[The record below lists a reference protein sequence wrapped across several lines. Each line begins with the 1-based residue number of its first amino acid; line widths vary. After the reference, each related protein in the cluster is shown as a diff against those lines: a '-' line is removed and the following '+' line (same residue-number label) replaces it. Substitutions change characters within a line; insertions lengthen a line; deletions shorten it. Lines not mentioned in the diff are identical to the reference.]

1 MKKITLLVLACTLCA
16 SVGFAQNKKALRA
29 KTMKVENTEAVS
41 SRLFTPVYKF
51 TKAQVTSTPRMLAND
66 ASAVIV
72 EEDFSKFT
80 AGSETAPDATDLA
93 NAQTGDISADYTQV
107 PGWSGAAVF
116 QAGGSAYIG
125 FYEGDT
131 GWLNTPILDFSANNG
146 TFTMTFRAKSA
157 LSSGDE
163 LNMLLLYPGEQYAAS
178 SQSVI
183 LTNEWKEYSFSLSKG
198 TAESFIQMWT
208 YEGEYFIDDIKISAE
223 GLSAPQNPTVSKY
236 MGTSAELSW
245 DAVAGADSY
254 LLNVYYFS
262 MDTWAYVYLLQ
273 NEPVTGTTYT
283 IDGLNPSESYF
294 FDVAAVQGDKVS
306 PLSESV
312 SIVSPI
318 EAPTALPATNYSA
331 TSFTANWEAVEGAAS
346 YLLSVMSMTEEGDTQ
361 YVLENKEVQGTSYDV
376 NDLTAGTVY
385 YYQVTAKMSDGSVS
399 QPSEMIAA
407 LPTLSKPVV
416 KEATDI
422 TATGFTAN
430 WESVEFANVYLATLY
445 KEHTAKTD
453 ETYTIANASFE
464 GLESTG
470 TLESPE
476 TFFDAYQLTRED
488 GAYGWYISMAAT
500 IPGAMGLD
508 NSFAMFFGPSFM
520 YSPQGNFGQAGG
532 KVALTLDVVAPA
544 DDNLLVM
551 FAEIVDNM
559 LTPIESSVKSIP
571 VTPTMTEQ
579 KVTLE
584 GGSDGD
590 VILMYSE
597 NNQNVFFGSLKADID
612 LKAGAK
618 FSTTEDAVVAE
629 TNSCSFKDLTVVDGD
644 VFAYD
649 VMAAYVA
656 DSNNIVYSEISDKM
670 EVQLSSS
677 VASVA
682 PAMAAVN
689 VINGIANISN
699 PAMKDVAVFGI
710 DGKCIFTDNNGSES
724 LSVELPAVGIY
735 LVKVGTEIFKV
746 IK

>member
-107 PGWSGAAVF
+107 PGWSGGAVF

-125 FYEGDT
+125 FYQDET
-131 GWLNTPILDFSANNG
+131 GWINTPLLDFSANNG
-146 TFTMTFRAKSA
+146 TFTVTFRAKSA
-157 LSSGDE
+157 LSGGDE
-163 LNMLLLYPGEQYAAS
+163 LNVLLLYPGEQYATS
-178 SQSVI
+178 SQSVV
-183 LTNEWKEYSFSLSKG
+183 LTNEWQEYNFSLSKG
-198 TAESFIQMWT
+198 IAESFIQMWT

-262 MDTWAYVYLLQ
+262 MDTWDYVYLLQ
-273 NEPVTGTTYT
+273 NEPVTGTSYT
-283 IDGLNPSESYF
+283 VEGLDPNEGYY
-294 FDVAAVQGDKVS
+294 FDVAAVQGDKTS

-312 SIVSPI
+312 TIESPI

-331 TSFTANWEAVEGAAS
+331 TSFTANWEAVEGASS
-346 YLLSVMSMTEEGDTQ
+346 YLLSVLYEGESDIE
-361 YVLENKEVQGTSYDV
+361 YVFENKEVQGTSYDV
-376 NDLTAGTVY
+376 EDLTAGIVY
-385 YYQVTAKMSDGSVS
+385 YYQITAKMSDGSVS
-399 QPSEMIAA
+399 QPSEMVAA

-430 WESVEFANVYLATLY
+430 WEPVEFANVYLATLY
-445 KEHTAKTD
+445 KEHTAKAD

-500 IPGAMGLD
+500 IPEAMGLD

-590 VILMYSE
+590 VILIFSE
-597 NNQNVFFGSLKADID
+597 NDGNVFFGSLKVDVD

-699 PAMKDVAVFGI
+699 PAMEDVAVFGI

>member
-163 LNMLLLYPGEQYAAS
+163 LNMLLLYPGEQYAVS

-183 LTNEWKEYSFSLSKG
+183 LTNEWKEYSISLSKG

-262 MDTWAYVYLLQ
+262 MDTFDYVYLLQ
-273 NEPVTGTTYT
+273 EEPVSGTTYT
-283 IDGLNPSESYF
+283 VNGLDPNESYY
-294 FDVAAVQGDKVS
+294 FDVAAVVGEEIS

-312 SIVSPI
+312 TIESPI

-331 TSFTANWEAVEGAAS
+331 TSFTANWEAVEGASS
-346 YLLSVMSMTEEGDTQ
+346 YLLSVLYEGESDIE
-361 YVLENKEVQGTSYDV
+361 YVFENKEVQGTSYDV
-376 NDLTAGTVY
+376 EDLTAGIVY
-385 YYQVTAKMSDGSVS
+385 YYQITAKMSDGSVS
-399 QPSEMIAA
+399 QPSEMVAA

-430 WESVEFANVYLATLY
+430 WEPVEFANVYLTTLY
-445 KEHTAKTD
+445 KEHTAKAD

-476 TFFDAYQLTRED
+476 TFFDAYQLTRQD

-532 KVALTLDVVAPA
+532 KATLTLDVVAPA

-590 VILMYSE
+590 VILIFSE
-597 NNQNVFFGSLKADID
+597 NDGNVFFGSLKVDVD

-699 PAMKDVAVFGI
+699 PAMEDVAVFGI

>member
-29 KTMKVENTEAVS
+29 KTMKTENTEAVS
-41 SRLFTPVYKF
+41 SHLFTPVYKF
-51 TKAQVTSTPRMLAND
+51 TKVQTNATPRMLAND

-93 NAQTGDISADYTQV
+93 DVETGDISADYTQV
-107 PGWSGAAVF
+107 PGWSGGAVF

-125 FYEGDT
+125 FYGGDT

-146 TFTMTFRAKSA
+146 TFTITFRAKSA
-157 LSSGDE
+157 LTSGDE
-163 LNMLLLYPGEQYAAS
+163 LNMLLLYPGEQYATS

-183 LTNEWKEYSFSLSKG
+183 LTNEWQEYSISLSQG
-198 TAESFIQMWT
+198 TAESYIQMWT
-208 YEGEYFIDDIKISAE
+208 YDGEYFIDDIKISAE
-223 GLSAPQNPTVSKY
+223 GISAPQNLTVSKY

-245 DAVAGADSY
+245 DAVEGADSY

-262 MDTWAYVYLLQ
+262 METWDYAYLLKE
-273 NEPVTGTTYT
+273 EPVTGTSYT
-283 IDGLNPSESYF
+283 IEGLDPNEGYY
-294 FDVAAVQGDKVS
+294 FDVAAVQGDKIS

-318 EAPTALPATNYSA
+318 DPPTPLPATNYSA
-331 TSFTANWEAVEGAAS
+331 TSFTANWEAVEGASS
-346 YLLSVMSMTEEGDTQ
+346 YLLSVLYEGESDIE
-361 YVLENKEVQGTSYDV
+361 YVFENKEVQGTSYDV
-376 NDLTAGTVY
+376 EDLTAGIVY
-385 YYQVTAKMSDGSVS
+385 YYQITAKMSDGSVS
-399 QPSEMIAA
+399 QPSEMVAA

-430 WESVEFANVYLATLY
+430 WEPVEFANVYLTTLY
-445 KEHTAKTD
+445 KEHTAKAD

-476 TFFDAYQLTRED
+476 TFFDAYQLTRQD

-532 KVALTLDVVAPA
+532 KATLTLDVVAPA

-590 VILMYSE
+590 VILIFSE
-597 NNQNVFFGSLKADID
+597 NDGNVFFGSLKVDVD

-699 PAMKDVAVFGI
+699 PAMEDVAVFGI

>member
-107 PGWSGAAVF
+107 PGWSGGAVF

-125 FYEGDT
+125 FYQDET
-131 GWLNTPILDFSANNG
+131 GWINTPLLDFSANNG
-146 TFTMTFRAKSA
+146 TFTVTFRAKSA
-157 LSSGDE
+157 LSGGDE
-163 LNMLLLYPGEQYAAS
+163 LNVLLLYPGEQYATS
-178 SQSVI
+178 SQSVV
-183 LTNEWKEYSFSLSKG
+183 LTNEWQEYNFSLSKG
-198 TAESFIQMWT
+198 IAESFIQMWT

-262 MDTWAYVYLLQ
+262 MDTWDYVYLLQ
-273 NEPVTGTTYT
+273 NEPVTGTSYT
-283 IDGLNPSESYF
+283 VEGLDPNEGYY
-294 FDVAAVQGDKVS
+294 FDVAAVQGDKTS

-312 SIVSPI
+312 TIESPI

-331 TSFTANWEAVEGAAS
+331 TSFTANWEAVEGASS
-346 YLLSVMSMTEEGDTQ
+346 YLLSVLYEGESDIE
-361 YVLENKEVQGTSYDV
+361 YVFENKEVQGTSYDV
-376 NDLTAGTVY
+376 EDLTAGIVY
-385 YYQVTAKMSDGSVS
+385 YYQITAKMSDGSVS
-399 QPSEMIAA
+399 QPSEMVAA

-430 WESVEFANVYLATLY
+430 WEPVEFANVYLTTLY
-445 KEHTAKTD
+445 KEHTAKAD

-476 TFFDAYQLTRED
+476 TFFDAYQLTRQD

-532 KVALTLDVVAPA
+532 KATLTLDVVAPA

-590 VILMYSE
+590 VILIFSE
-597 NNQNVFFGSLKADID
+597 NDGNVFFGSLKVDVD

-699 PAMKDVAVFGI
+699 PAMEDVAVFGI

>member
-16 SVGFAQNKKALRA
+16 SVGFAQNRKALRA
-29 KTMKVENTEAVS
+29 KTMKTENTEAVS
-41 SRLFTPVYKF
+41 SHLFTPVYKF
-51 TKAQVTSTPRMLAND
+51 TKVQTNATPRMLAND

-93 NAQTGDISADYTQV
+93 DVETGDISADYTQV
-107 PGWSGAAVF
+107 PGWSGGAVF

-125 FYEGDT
+125 FYGGDT

-146 TFTMTFRAKSA
+146 TFTITFRAKSA
-157 LSSGDE
+157 LTSGDE
-163 LNMLLLYPGEQYAAS
+163 LNMLLLYPGEQYATS

-183 LTNEWKEYSFSLSKG
+183 LTNEWQEYSISLSQG
-198 TAESFIQMWT
+198 TAESYIQMWT
-208 YEGEYFIDDIKISAE
+208 YDGESFIDDIKISAE
-223 GLSAPQNPTVSKY
+223 GISAPQNLTVSKY

-245 DAVAGADSY
+245 DAVEGADSY

-262 MDTWAYVYLLQ
+262 METWDYAYLLKE
-273 NEPVTGTTYT
+273 EPVTGTSYT
-283 IDGLNPSESYF
+283 IEGLDPNEGYY
-294 FDVAAVQGDKVS
+294 FDVAAVQGDKIS

-318 EAPTALPATNYSA
+318 DPPTPLPATNYSA
-331 TSFTANWEAVEGAAS
+331 TSFTANWEAVEGASS
-346 YLLSVMSMTEEGDTQ
+346 YLLSVLYEGESDIE
-361 YVLENKEVQGTSYDV
+361 YVFENKEVQGTSYDV
-376 NDLTAGTVY
+376 EDLTAGIVY
-385 YYQVTAKMSDGSVS
+385 YYQITAKMSDGSVS
-399 QPSEMIAA
+399 QPSEMVAA

-430 WESVEFANVYLATLY
+430 WEPVEFANVYLTTLY
-445 KEHTAKTD
+445 KEHTAKAD

-476 TFFDAYQLTRED
+476 TFFDAYQLTRQD

-520 YSPQGNFGQAGG
+520 YSPQGNFRQAGG
-532 KVALTLDVVAPA
+532 KATLTLDVVAPA

-551 FAEIVDNM
+551 FAEIIDNM
-559 LTPIESSVKSIP
+559 ITPIESSVKSIP

-597 NNQNVFFGSLKADID
+597 NDQSVFFGSLKVDVD

-699 PAMKDVAVFGI
+699 PAMEDVAVFGI

>member
-16 SVGFAQNKKALRA
+16 SVGFAQNRKALRA
-29 KTMKVENTEAVS
+29 KTMKTENTEAVS
-41 SRLFTPVYKF
+41 SHLFTPVYKF
-51 TKAQVTSTPRMLAND
+51 TKVQTNATPRMLAND

-93 NAQTGDISADYTQV
+93 DVETGDISADYTQV
-107 PGWSGAAVF
+107 PGWSGGAVF

-125 FYEGDT
+125 FYGGDT

-146 TFTMTFRAKSA
+146 TFTITFRAKSA
-157 LSSGDE
+157 LTSGDE
-163 LNMLLLYPGEQYAAS
+163 LNMLLLYPGEQYATS

-183 LTNEWKEYSFSLSKG
+183 LTNEWQEYSISLSQG
-198 TAESFIQMWT
+198 TAESYIQMWT
-208 YEGEYFIDDIKISAE
+208 YDGESFIDDIKISAE
-223 GLSAPQNPTVSKY
+223 GISAPQNLTVSKY

-245 DAVAGADSY
+245 DAVEGADSY

-262 MDTWAYVYLLQ
+262 METWDYAYLLKE
-273 NEPVTGTTYT
+273 EPVTGTSYT
-283 IDGLNPSESYF
+283 IEGLDPNEGYY
-294 FDVAAVQGDKVS
+294 FDVAAVQGDKIS

-318 EAPTALPATNYSA
+318 DPPTPLPATNYSA
-331 TSFTANWEAVEGAAS
+331 TSFTANWEAVEGASS
-346 YLLSVMSMTEEGDTQ
+346 YLLSVLYEGESDIE
-361 YVLENKEVQGTSYDV
+361 YVFENKEVQGTSYDV
-376 NDLTAGTVY
+376 EDLTAGIVY
-385 YYQVTAKMSDGSVS
+385 YYQITAKMSDGSVS
-399 QPSEMIAA
+399 QPSEMVAA

-430 WESVEFANVYLATLY
+430 WEPVEFANVYLTTLY
-445 KEHTAKTD
+445 KEHTAKAD

-476 TFFDAYQLTRED
+476 TFFDAYQLTRQD

-532 KVALTLDVVAPA
+532 KATLTLDVVAPA

>member
-16 SVGFAQNKKALRA
+16 SVGFAQNRKALRA
-29 KTMKVENTEAVS
+29 KTMKTENTEAVS
-41 SRLFTPVYKF
+41 SHLFTPVYKF
-51 TKAQVTSTPRMLAND
+51 TKVQTNATPRMLAND

-93 NAQTGDISADYTQV
+93 DVETGDISADYTQV
-107 PGWSGAAVF
+107 PGWSGGAVF

-125 FYEGDT
+125 FYGGDT

-146 TFTMTFRAKSA
+146 TFTITFRAKSA
-157 LSSGDE
+157 LTSGDE
-163 LNMLLLYPGEQYAAS
+163 LNMLLLYPGEQYATS

-183 LTNEWKEYSFSLSKG
+183 LTNEWQEYSISLSQG
-198 TAESFIQMWT
+198 TAESYIQMWT
-208 YEGEYFIDDIKISAE
+208 YDGESFIDDIKISAE
-223 GLSAPQNPTVSKY
+223 GLSAPQNLTVSKY

-245 DAVAGADSY
+245 DAVEGADSY

-262 MDTWAYVYLLQ
+262 METWDYAYLLKE
-273 NEPVTGTTYT
+273 EPVTGTSYT
-283 IDGLNPSESYF
+283 IEGLDPNEGYY
-294 FDVAAVQGDKVS
+294 FDVAAVQGDKIS

-318 EAPTALPATNYSA
+318 DPPTPLPATNYSA
-331 TSFTANWEAVEGAAS
+331 TSFTANWEAVEGASS
-346 YLLSVMSMTEEGDTQ
+346 YLLSVLYEGESDIE
-361 YVLENKEVQGTSYDV
+361 YVFENKEVQGTSYDV
-376 NDLTAGTVY
+376 EDLTAGIVY
-385 YYQVTAKMSDGSVS
+385 YYQITAKMSDGSVS
-399 QPSEMIAA
+399 QPSEMVAA

-430 WESVEFANVYLATLY
+430 WEPVEFANVYLTTLY
-445 KEHTAKTD
+445 KEHTAKAD

-476 TFFDAYQLTRED
+476 TFFDAYQLTRQD
-488 GAYGWYISMAAT
+488 GAYGWDISMAAT

-532 KVALTLDVVAPA
+532 KATLTLDVVAPA

-590 VILMYSE
+590 VILIFSE
-597 NNQNVFFGSLKADID
+597 NDGNVFFGSLKVDVD

-699 PAMKDVAVFGI
+699 PAMEDVAVFGI

>member
-157 LSSGDE
+157 LTSGDE
-163 LNMLLLYPGEQYAAS
+163 LNMLLLYPGEQYAVS

-183 LTNEWKEYSFSLSKG
+183 LTNEWKEYSISLSKG

-262 MDTWAYVYLLQ
+262 MDTWDYVYLLQ
-273 NEPVTGTTYT
+273 NEPVTGTSYT
-283 IDGLNPSESYF
+283 VEGLNPNEGYY
-294 FDVAAVQGDKVS
+294 FDVAAVQGDKTS

-318 EAPTALPATNYSA
+318 EAPIALPATNYSA
-331 TSFTANWEAVEGAAS
+331 TSFTANWE
-346 YLLSVMSMTEEGDTQ
+346 
-361 YVLENKEVQGTSYDV
+361 
-376 NDLTAGTVY
+376 
-385 YYQVTAKMSDGSVS
+385 
-399 QPSEMIAA
+399 P
-407 LPTLSKPVV
+407 
-416 KEATDI
+416 
-422 TATGFTAN
+422 
-430 WESVEFANVYLATLY
+430 VEFANVYLATLY
-445 KEHTAKTD
+445 KEHTAKAD

-476 TFFDAYQLTRED
+476 TFFDAYQLTRQD

-544 DDNLLVM
+544 NDNLWIM
-551 FAEIVDNM
+551 FAEIVNNEIV
-559 LTPIESSVKSIP
+559 PIESSVKSIP

-597 NNQNVFFGSLKADID
+597 NNQNVFFSSLKADID

-629 TNSCSFKDLTVVDGD
+629 TNNCSFKDLTVMDGD
-644 VFAYD
+644 AFAYD
-649 VMAAYVA
+649 VMAAYIA
-656 DSNNIVYSEISDKM
+656 DSNNIVYSETSDKM

-677 VASVA
+677 VASIA
-682 PAMAAVN
+682 PAMAKVN
-689 VINGIANISN
+689 VTNGIVNISN

-710 DGKCIFTDNNGSES
+710 DGKCVFTDNNGSET

>member
-163 LNMLLLYPGEQYAAS
+163 LNMLLLYPGEQYAVS

-183 LTNEWKEYSFSLSKG
+183 LTNEWKEYSISLSKG

-262 MDTWAYVYLLQ
+262 MDTFDYVYLLQ
-273 NEPVTGTTYT
+273 EEPVSGTTYT
-283 IDGLNPSESYF
+283 VNGLDPNESYY
-294 FDVAAVQGDKVS
+294 FDVAAVVGEEIS

-312 SIVSPI
+312 TIESPI

-331 TSFTANWEAVEGAAS
+331 TSFTANWEAVEGASS
-346 YLLSVMSMTEEGDTQ
+346 YLLSVLYEGESDIE
-361 YVLENKEVQGTSYDV
+361 YVFENKEVQGTSYDV
-376 NDLTAGTVY
+376 EDLTAGIVY
-385 YYQVTAKMSDGSVS
+385 YYQITAKMSD
-399 QPSEMIAA
+399 
-407 LPTLSKPVV
+407 
-416 KEATDI
+416 
-422 TATGFTAN
+422 
-430 WESVEFANVYLATLY
+430 
-445 KEHTAKTD
+445 
-453 ETYTIANASFE
+453 
-464 GLESTG
+464 
-470 TLESPE
+470 
-476 TFFDAYQLTRED
+476 
-488 GAYGWYISMAAT
+488 
-500 IPGAMGLD
+500 
-508 NSFAMFFGPSFM
+508 
-520 YSPQGNFGQAGG
+520 
-532 KVALTLDVVAPA
+532 
-544 DDNLLVM
+544 
-551 FAEIVDNM
+551 
-559 LTPIESSVKSIP
+559 
-571 VTPTMTEQ
+571 
-579 KVTLE
+579 
-584 GGSDGD
+584 
-590 VILMYSE
+590 
-597 NNQNVFFGSLKADID
+597 
-612 LKAGAK
+612 
-618 FSTTEDAVVAE
+618 
-629 TNSCSFKDLTVVDGD
+629 
-644 VFAYD
+644 
-649 VMAAYVA
+649 
-656 DSNNIVYSEISDKM
+656 
-670 EVQLSSS
+670 
-677 VASVA
+677 
-682 PAMAAVN
+682 
-689 VINGIANISN
+689 
-699 PAMKDVAVFGI
+699 
-710 DGKCIFTDNNGSES
+710 
-724 LSVELPAVGIY
+724 
-735 LVKVGTEIFKV
+735 
-746 IK
+746 

>member
-1 MKKITLLVLACTLCA
+1 MKKITLLVLACTLCTGI
-16 SVGFAQNKKALRA
+16 GFAQGRKALRA
-29 KTMKVENTEAVS
+29 KTKKVESTEAVS
-41 SRLFTPVYKF
+41 SRLFTPVYKMK
-51 TKAQVTSTPRMLAND
+51 KAAMNATPRMLAND
-66 ASAVIV
+66 ASATIV

-80 AGSETAPDATDLA
+80 AGSEAAPDDVDLT
-93 NAQTGDISADYTQV
+93 AQTGEISAEYTQI
-107 PGWSGAAVF
+107 PGWWGAAVY

-131 GWLNTPILDFSANNG
+131 GWLNTPALDCSANNG
-146 TFTMTFRAKSA
+146 TFTITFRAKSA
-157 LSSGDE
+157 LASGDE
-163 LNMLLLYPGEQYAAS
+163 LAILLLYPDEMYATESAY
-178 SQSVI
+178 VM
-183 LTNEWKEYSFSLSKG
+183 LTNEWQEYSISMSKG
-198 TAESFIQMWT
+198 NAETFIQMWT
-208 YEGEYFIDDIKISAE
+208 YDGEYYIDDIKMVAE
-223 GLSAPQNPTVSKY
+223 GLSAPQNLTVSKY

-245 DAVAGADSY
+245 DPVDGADSY

-262 MDTWAYVYLLQ
+262 MDTFDYVYLLQ
-273 NEPVTGTTYT
+273 EEPVSGTTYT
-283 IDGLNPSESYF
+283 VNGLDPNESYY
-294 FDVAAVQGDKVS
+294 FDVAAVVGEEIS

-312 SIVSPI
+312 TIESPI

-331 TSFTANWEAVEGAAS
+331 TSFTANWEPVEGASS
-346 YLLSVMSMTEEGDTQ
+346 YLLSVLYEGESDIE
-361 YVLENKEVQGTSYDV
+361 YVFENKEVQGTSYDV
-376 NDLTAGTVY
+376 EDLTAGIVY
-385 YYQVTAKMSDGSVS
+385 YYQITAKMSDGSVS
-399 QPSEMIAA
+399 QPSEMVAA

-430 WESVEFANVYLATLY
+430 WEPVEFANVYLTTLY
-445 KEHTAKTD
+445 KEHTAKAD

-476 TFFDAYQLTRED
+476 TFFDAYQLTRQD

-532 KVALTLDVVAPA
+532 KATLTLDVVAPA

-590 VILMYSE
+590 VILIFSE
-597 NNQNVFFGSLKADID
+597 NDGNVFFGSLKVDVD

-699 PAMKDVAVFGI
+699 PAMEDVAVFGI

>member
-16 SVGFAQNKKALRA
+16 SVGFAQNRKALRA
-29 KTMKVENTEAVS
+29 KTMKTENTEAVS
-41 SRLFTPVYKF
+41 SHLFTPVYKF
-51 TKAQVTSTPRMLAND
+51 TKVQTNATPRKLAND

-93 NAQTGDISADYTQV
+93 DVETGDISADYTQV
-107 PGWSGAAVF
+107 PGWSGGAVF

-125 FYEGDT
+125 FYGGDT

-146 TFTMTFRAKSA
+146 TFTITFRAKSA
-157 LSSGDE
+157 LTSGDE
-163 LNMLLLYPGEQYAAS
+163 LNMLLLYPGEQYATS

-183 LTNEWKEYSFSLSKG
+183 LTNEWQEYSISLSQG
-198 TAESFIQMWT
+198 TAESYIQMWT
-208 YEGEYFIDDIKISAE
+208 YDGESFIDDIKISAE
-223 GLSAPQNPTVSKY
+223 GISAPQNLTVSKY

-245 DAVAGADSY
+245 DAVEGADSY

-262 MDTWAYVYLLQ
+262 METWDYAYLLKE
-273 NEPVTGTTYT
+273 EPVTGTSYT
-283 IDGLNPSESYF
+283 IEGLDPNEGYY
-294 FDVAAVQGDKVS
+294 FDVAAVQGDKIS

-318 EAPTALPATNYSA
+318 DPPTPLPATNYSA
-331 TSFTANWEAVEGAAS
+331 TSFTANWEAVEGASS
-346 YLLSVMSMTEEGDTQ
+346 YLLSVLYEGESDIE
-361 YVLENKEVQGTSYDV
+361 YVFENKEVQGTSYDV
-376 NDLTAGTVY
+376 EDLTAGIVY
-385 YYQVTAKMSDGSVS
+385 YYQITAKMSDGSVS
-399 QPSEMIAA
+399 QPSEMVAA

-430 WESVEFANVYLATLY
+430 WEPVEFANVYLTTLY
-445 KEHTAKTD
+445 KEHTAKAD

-476 TFFDAYQLTRED
+476 TFFDAYQLTRQD

-532 KVALTLDVVAPA
+532 KATLTLDVVAPA

-551 FAEIVDNM
+551 FAEIIDNM
-559 LTPIESSVKSIP
+559 ITPIESSVKSIP

-597 NNQNVFFGSLKADID
+597 NDQSVFFGSLKVDVD

-699 PAMKDVAVFGI
+699 PAMEDVAVFGI

>member
-16 SVGFAQNKKALRA
+16 SVGFAQNRKALRA
-29 KTMKVENTEAVS
+29 KTMKTENTEAVS
-41 SRLFTPVYKF
+41 SHLFTPVYKF
-51 TKAQVTSTPRMLAND
+51 TKVQTNATPRMLAND

-157 LSSGDE
+157 LTSGDE
-163 LNMLLLYPGEQYAAS
+163 LNMLLLYPGEQYAVS

-245 DAVAGADSY
+245 DPVDGADSY

-262 MDTWAYVYLLQ
+262 MDTFDYVYLLQ
-273 NEPVTGTTYT
+273 EEPVSGTTYT
-283 IDGLNPSESYF
+283 VNGLDPNESYY
-294 FDVAAVQGDKVS
+294 FDVAAVVGEEIS

-312 SIVSPI
+312 TIESPI

-331 TSFTANWEAVEGAAS
+331 TSFTANWEAVEGASS
-346 YLLSVMSMTEEGDTQ
+346 YLLSVLYEGESDIE
-361 YVLENKEVQGTSYDV
+361 YVFENKEVQGTSYDV
-376 NDLTAGTVY
+376 EDLTAGIVY
-385 YYQVTAKMSDGSVS
+385 YYQITAKMSDGSVS
-399 QPSEMIAA
+399 QPSEMVAA

-430 WESVEFANVYLATLY
+430 WEPVEFANVYLTTLY
-445 KEHTAKTD
+445 KEHTAKAD

-476 TFFDAYQLTRED
+476 TFFDAYQLTRQD

-520 YSPQGNFGQAGG
+520 YSPQGNFGQTGG
-532 KVALTLDVVAPA
+532 KATLTLDVVAPA

-590 VILMYSE
+590 VILIFSE
-597 NNQNVFFGSLKADID
+597 NDGNVFFGSLKVDVD

-699 PAMKDVAVFGI
+699 PAMEDVAVFGI

>member
-16 SVGFAQNKKALRA
+16 SVGFAQNRKALRA
-29 KTMKVENTEAVS
+29 KTMKTENTEAVS
-41 SRLFTPVYKF
+41 SHLFTPVYKF
-51 TKAQVTSTPRMLAND
+51 TKVQTNATPRMLAND

-93 NAQTGDISADYTQV
+93 DVETGDISADYTQV
-107 PGWSGAAVF
+107 PGWSGGAVF

-125 FYEGDT
+125 FYGGDT

-146 TFTMTFRAKSA
+146 TFTITFRAKSA
-157 LSSGDE
+157 LTSGDE
-163 LNMLLLYPGEQYAAS
+163 LNMLLLYPGEQYATS

-183 LTNEWKEYSFSLSKG
+183 LTNEWQEYSISLSQG
-198 TAESFIQMWT
+198 TAESYIQMWT
-208 YEGEYFIDDIKISAE
+208 YDGESFIDDIKISAE
-223 GLSAPQNPTVSKY
+223 GISAPQNLTVSKY

-245 DAVAGADSY
+245 DAVEGADSY

-262 MDTWAYVYLLQ
+262 METWDYAYLLKE
-273 NEPVTGTTYT
+273 EPVTGTSYT
-283 IDGLNPSESYF
+283 IEGLDPNEGYY
-294 FDVAAVQGDKVS
+294 FDVAAVQGDKIS

-318 EAPTALPATNYSA
+318 DPPTPLPATNYSA
-331 TSFTANWEAVEGAAS
+331 TSFTANWEAVEGASS
-346 YLLSVMSMTEEGDTQ
+346 YLLSVLYEGESDIE
-361 YVLENKEVQGTSYDV
+361 YVFENKEVQGTSYDV
-376 NDLTAGTVY
+376 EDLTAGIVY
-385 YYQVTAKMSDGSVS
+385 YYQITAKMSDGSVS
-399 QPSEMIAA
+399 QPSEMVAA

-430 WESVEFANVYLATLY
+430 WEPVEFANVYLTTLY
-445 KEHTAKTD
+445 KEHTAKAD

-476 TFFDAYQLTRED
+476 TFFDAYQLTRQD

-532 KVALTLDVVAPA
+532 KATLTLDVVAPA

-590 VILMYSE
+590 VILIFSE
-597 NNQNVFFGSLKADID
+597 NDGNVFFGSLKVDVD

-629 TNSCSFKDLTVVDGD
+629 TNSCSFNDLTVVDGD

-699 PAMKDVAVFGI
+699 PAMEDVAVFGI

>member
-16 SVGFAQNKKALRA
+16 SVGFAQNRKALRA
-29 KTMKVENTEAVS
+29 KTMKTENTEAVS
-41 SRLFTPVYKF
+41 SHLFTPVYKF
-51 TKAQVTSTPRMLAND
+51 TKVQTNATPRMLAND

-107 PGWSGAAVF
+107 PGWSGGAVF

-125 FYEGDT
+125 FYQDET
-131 GWLNTPILDFSANNG
+131 GWINTPLLDFSANNG
-146 TFTMTFRAKSA
+146 TFTVTFRAKSA
-157 LSSGDE
+157 LSGGDE
-163 LNMLLLYPGEQYAAS
+163 LNVLLLYPGEQYATS
-178 SQSVI
+178 SQSVV
-183 LTNEWKEYSFSLSKG
+183 LTNEWQEYNFSLSKG
-198 TAESFIQMWT
+198 IAESFIQMWT

-223 GLSAPQNPTVSKY
+223 GLSAPQNLTVSKY

-245 DAVAGADSY
+245 DAVEGADSY

-262 MDTWAYVYLLQ
+262 METWDYAYLLKE
-273 NEPVTGTTYT
+273 EPVTGTSYT
-283 IDGLNPSESYF
+283 IEGLDPNEGYY
-294 FDVAAVQGDKVS
+294 FDVAAVQGDKIS

-318 EAPTALPATNYSA
+318 DPPTPLPATNYSA
-331 TSFTANWEAVEGAAS
+331 TSFTANWEAVEGASS
-346 YLLSVMSMTEEGDTQ
+346 YLLSVLYEGESDIE
-361 YVLENKEVQGTSYDV
+361 YVFENKEVQGTSYDV
-376 NDLTAGTVY
+376 EDLTAGIVY
-385 YYQVTAKMSDGSVS
+385 YYQITAKMSDGSVS
-399 QPSEMIAA
+399 QPSEMVAA

-430 WESVEFANVYLATLY
+430 WEPVEFANVYLTTLY
-445 KEHTAKTD
+445 KEHTAKAD

-476 TFFDAYQLTRED
+476 TFFDAYQLTRQD

-532 KVALTLDVVAPA
+532 KATLTLDVVAPA

-590 VILMYSE
+590 VILIFSE
-597 NNQNVFFGSLKADID
+597 NDGNVFFGSLKVDVD

-699 PAMKDVAVFGI
+699 PAMEDVAVFGI

>member
-16 SVGFAQNKKALRA
+16 SVGFAQNRKALRA
-29 KTMKVENTEAVS
+29 KTMKTENTEAVS
-41 SRLFTPVYKF
+41 SHLFTPVYKF
-51 TKAQVTSTPRMLAND
+51 TKVQTNATPRMLAND

-93 NAQTGDISADYTQV
+93 DVETGDISADYTQV
-107 PGWSGAAVF
+107 PGWSGGAVF

-125 FYEGDT
+125 FYGGDT

-146 TFTMTFRAKSA
+146 TFTITFRAKSA
-157 LSSGDE
+157 LTSGDE
-163 LNMLLLYPGEQYAAS
+163 LNMLLLYPGEQYATS

-183 LTNEWKEYSFSLSKG
+183 LTNEWQEYSISLSQG
-198 TAESFIQMWT
+198 TAESYIQMWT
-208 YEGEYFIDDIKISAE
+208 YDGESFIDDIKISAE
-223 GLSAPQNPTVSKY
+223 GISAPQNLTVSKY

-245 DAVAGADSY
+245 DAVEGADSY

-262 MDTWAYVYLLQ
+262 METWDYAYLLKE
-273 NEPVTGTTYT
+273 EPVTGTSYT
-283 IDGLNPSESYF
+283 IEGLDPNEGYY
-294 FDVAAVQGDKVS
+294 FDVAAVQGDKIS

-318 EAPTALPATNYSA
+318 DPPTPLPATNYSA
-331 TSFTANWEAVEGAAS
+331 TSFTANWEAVEGASS
-346 YLLSVMSMTEEGDTQ
+346 YLLSVLYEGESDIE
-361 YVLENKEVQGTSYDV
+361 YVFENKEVQGTSYDV
-376 NDLTAGTVY
+376 EDLTAGIVY
-385 YYQVTAKMSDGSVS
+385 YYQITAKMSDGSVS
-399 QPSEMIAA
+399 QPSEMVAA

-430 WESVEFANVYLATLY
+430 WEPVEFANVYLTTLY
-445 KEHTAKTD
+445 KEHTAKAD

-476 TFFDAYQLTRED
+476 TFFDAYQLTRQD

-532 KVALTLDVVAPA
+532 KATLTLDVVAPA

-551 FAEIVDNM
+551 FAEIIDNM
-559 LTPIESSVKSIP
+559 ITPIESSVKSIP

-597 NNQNVFFGSLKADID
+597 NDQSVFFGSLKVDVD

-699 PAMKDVAVFGI
+699 PAMEDVAVFGI

>member
-245 DAVAGADSY
+245 DAVAGANSY

-376 NDLTAGTVY
+376 TDLTAGIVY
-385 YYQVTAKMSDGSVS
+385 YYQVMAKMSDGSVS
-399 QPSEMIAA
+399 QPSSAMAA

-416 KEATDI
+416 KEASDI
-422 TATGFTAN
+422 TSTGFTAN
-430 WESVEFANVYLATLY
+430 WEPVEFANVYLTTLY
-445 KEHTAKTD
+445 KNHTAKAD
-453 ETYTIANASFE
+453 ETYTIANASFA

-470 TLESPE
+470 TLDYPE
-476 TFFDAYQLTRED
+476 TSLTGYEFTKDD
-488 GAYGWYISMAAT
+488 GAYGWYISMAAS
-500 IPGAMGLD
+500 INGAMGLD
-508 NSFAMFFGPSFM
+508 NSFAMWFGSAYL
-520 YSPQGNFGQAGG
+520 YSPQGNYGQAGG
-532 KVALTLDVVAPA
+532 KADLTLNVVAPA
-544 DDNLLVM
+544 NDNLLVM
-551 FAEIVDNM
+551 FAEIIDNM
-559 LTPIESSVKSIP
+559 ITPIESSVKSIP

-597 NNQNVFFGSLKADID
+597 NGQSVFFGSLKVDVD

>member
-16 SVGFAQNKKALRA
+16 SVGFAQNRKALRA
-29 KTMKVENTEAVS
+29 KTMKTENTEAVS
-41 SRLFTPVYKF
+41 SHLFTPVYKF
-51 TKAQVTSTPRMLAND
+51 TKVQTNATPRMLAND

-93 NAQTGDISADYTQV
+93 DVETGDISADYTQV
-107 PGWSGAAVF
+107 PGWSGGAVF

-125 FYEGDT
+125 FYGGDT

-146 TFTMTFRAKSA
+146 TFTITFRAKSA
-157 LSSGDE
+157 LTSGDE
-163 LNMLLLYPGEQYAAS
+163 LNMLLLYPGEQYATS

-183 LTNEWKEYSFSLSKG
+183 LTNEWQEYSISLSQG
-198 TAESFIQMWT
+198 TAESYIQMWT
-208 YEGEYFIDDIKISAE
+208 YDGESFIDDIKISAE
-223 GLSAPQNPTVSKY
+223 GISAPQNLTVSKY

-245 DAVAGADSY
+245 DAVEGADSY

-262 MDTWAYVYLLQ
+262 METWDYAYLLKE
-273 NEPVTGTTYT
+273 EPVTGTSYT
-283 IDGLNPSESYF
+283 IEGLDPNEGYY
-294 FDVAAVQGDKVS
+294 FDVAAVQGDKIS

-318 EAPTALPATNYSA
+318 DPPTPLPATNYSA
-331 TSFTANWEAVEGAAS
+331 TSFTANWEAVEGVSS
-346 YLLSVMSMTEEGDTQ
+346 YLLSVLYEGESDIE
-361 YVLENKEVQGTSYDV
+361 YVFENKEVQGTSYDV
-376 NDLTAGTVY
+376 EDLTAGIVY
-385 YYQVTAKMSDGSVS
+385 YYQITAKMSDGSVS

-453 ETYTIANASFE
+453 ETYTVANASFE

>member
-16 SVGFAQNKKALRA
+16 SVGFAQNRKALRA
-29 KTMKVENTEAVS
+29 KTMKTENTEAVS
-41 SRLFTPVYKF
+41 SHLFTPVYKF
-51 TKAQVTSTPRMLAND
+51 TKVQTNATPRMLAND

-93 NAQTGDISADYTQV
+93 DVETGDISADYTQV
-107 PGWSGAAVF
+107 PGWSGGAVF

-125 FYEGDT
+125 FYGGDT

-146 TFTMTFRAKSA
+146 TFTITFRAKSA
-157 LSSGDE
+157 LTSGDE
-163 LNMLLLYPGEQYAAS
+163 LNMLLLYPGEQYATS

-183 LTNEWKEYSFSLSKG
+183 LTNEWQEYSISLSQG
-198 TAESFIQMWT
+198 TAESYIQMWT
-208 YEGEYFIDDIKISAE
+208 YDGESFIDDIKISAE
-223 GLSAPQNPTVSKY
+223 GLSAPQNLTVSKY

-245 DAVAGADSY
+245 DAVEGADSY

-262 MDTWAYVYLLQ
+262 METWDYAYLLKE
-273 NEPVTGTTYT
+273 EPVTGTSYT
-283 IDGLNPSESYF
+283 IEGLDPNEGYY
-294 FDVAAVQGDKVS
+294 FDVAAVQGDKIS

-318 EAPTALPATNYSA
+318 DPPTPLPATNYSA
-331 TSFTANWEAVEGAAS
+331 TSFTANWEAVEGASS
-346 YLLSVMSMTEEGDTQ
+346 YLLSVLYEGESDIE
-361 YVLENKEVQGTSYDV
+361 YVFENKEVQGTSYDV
-376 NDLTAGTVY
+376 EDLTAGIVY
-385 YYQVTAKMSDGSVS
+385 YYQITAKMSDGSVS
-399 QPSEMIAA
+399 QPSEMVAA

-430 WESVEFANVYLATLY
+430 WEPVEFANVYLTTLY
-445 KEHTAKTD
+445 KEHTAKAD

-476 TFFDAYQLTRED
+476 TFFDAYQLTRQD

-532 KVALTLDVVAPA
+532 KATLTLDVVAPA

-590 VILMYSE
+590 VILIFSE
-597 NNQNVFFGSLKADID
+597 NDGNVFFGSLKVDVD

-699 PAMKDVAVFGI
+699 PAMEDVAVFGI

>member
-16 SVGFAQNKKALRA
+16 SVGFAQNRKALRA
-29 KTMKVENTEAVS
+29 KTMKAENTEAVS

-51 TKAQVTSTPRMLAND
+51 TKAQTNATPRMLAND

-93 NAQTGDISADYTQV
+93 DVETGDISADYTQV
-107 PGWSGAAVF
+107 PGWSGGAVF

-125 FYEGDT
+125 FYGGDT

-146 TFTMTFRAKSA
+146 TFTITFRAKSA
-157 LSSGDE
+157 LTSGDE
-163 LNMLLLYPGEQYAAS
+163 LNMLLLYPGEQYATS

-183 LTNEWKEYSFSLSKG
+183 LTNEWQEYSISLSQG
-198 TAESFIQMWT
+198 TAESYIQMWT
-208 YEGEYFIDDIKISAE
+208 YDGESFIDDIKISAE
-223 GLSAPQNPTVSKY
+223 GISAPQNLTVSKY

-245 DAVAGADSY
+245 DAVEGADSY

-262 MDTWAYVYLLQ
+262 METWDYAYLLKE
-273 NEPVTGTTYT
+273 EPVAGTSYT
-283 IDGLNPSESYF
+283 IEGLDPNEGYY
-294 FDVAAVQGDKVS
+294 FDVAAVQGDKIS

-318 EAPTALPATNYSA
+318 DPPTPLPATNYSA
-331 TSFTANWEAVEGAAS
+331 TSFTANWEAVEGASS
-346 YLLSVMSMTEEGDTQ
+346 YLLSVLYEGESDIE
-361 YVLENKEVQGTSYDV
+361 YVFENKEVQGTSYDV
-376 NDLTAGTVY
+376 EDLTAGIVY
-385 YYQVTAKMSDGSVS
+385 YYQITAKMSDGSVS
-399 QPSEMIAA
+399 QPSEMVAA

-422 TATGFTAN
+422 TTTGFTAN
-430 WESVEFANVYLATLY
+430 WEPVEFANVYLTTLY
-445 KEHTAKTD
+445 KEHTAKAD

-470 TLESPE
+470 TIDYPE
-476 TFFDAYQLTRED
+476 TYFSSYEFTKED

-500 IPGAMGLD
+500 IPGAIGLD
-508 NSFAMFFGPSFM
+508 NSFAMFFGSSYM
-520 YSPQGNFGQAGG
+520 YSPQGNYGQAGG
-532 KVALTLDVVAPA
+532 KATLTLDVVAPA

-590 VILMYSE
+590 VILIFSE
-597 NNQNVFFGSLKADID
+597 NDGNVFFGSLKVDVD

-677 VASVA
+677 VASIA
-682 PAMAAVN
+682 PAMAKVY
-689 VINGIANISN
+689 VTNGIVNISN

-710 DGKCIFTDNNGSES
+710 DGKCVFADNNGSET

>member
-157 LSSGDE
+157 LTSGDE
-163 LNMLLLYPGEQYAAS
+163 LNMLLLYPGEQYAVS

-245 DAVAGADSY
+245 DAVAEADSY

-262 MDTWAYVYLLQ
+262 MDTFDYVYLLQ
-273 NEPVTGTTYT
+273 EEPVSGTTYT
-283 IDGLNPSESYF
+283 VNGLDPNESYY
-294 FDVAAVQGDKVS
+294 FDVAAVVGEEIS

-312 SIVSPI
+312 TIESPI

-331 TSFTANWEAVEGAAS
+331 TSFTANWEAVEGASS
-346 YLLSVMSMTEEGDTQ
+346 YLLSVLYEGESDIE
-361 YVLENKEVQGTSYDV
+361 YVFENKEVQGTSYDV
-376 NDLTAGTVY
+376 EDLTAGIVY
-385 YYQVTAKMSDGSVS
+385 YYQITAKMSDGSVS
-399 QPSEMIAA
+399 QPSEMVAA

-430 WESVEFANVYLATLY
+430 WEPVEFANVYLTTLY
-445 KEHTAKTD
+445 KEHTAKAD

-476 TFFDAYQLTRED
+476 TFFDAYQLTRQD

-532 KVALTLDVVAPA
+532 KATLTLDVVAPA

-590 VILMYSE
+590 VILIFSE
-597 NNQNVFFGSLKADID
+597 NDGNVFFGSLKVDVD

-699 PAMKDVAVFGI
+699 PAMEDVAVFGI

>member
-1 MKKITLLVLACTLCA
+1 MKKITLLVLACTLCTGI
-16 SVGFAQNKKALRA
+16 GFAQGRKALRA
-29 KTMKVENTEAVS
+29 KTKKVENTEAVS
-41 SRLFTPVYKF
+41 SHLFTPVYKF
-51 TKAQVTSTPRMLAND
+51 TKVQTNATPRMLAND

-93 NAQTGDISADYTQV
+93 DVETGDISADYTQV
-107 PGWSGAAVF
+107 PGWSGGAVF

-125 FYEGDT
+125 FYGGDT

-146 TFTMTFRAKSA
+146 TFTITFRAKSA
-157 LSSGDE
+157 LTSGDE
-163 LNMLLLYPGEQYAAS
+163 LNMLLLYPGEQYATS

-183 LTNEWKEYSFSLSKG
+183 LTNEWQEYSISLSQG
-198 TAESFIQMWT
+198 TAESYIQMWT
-208 YEGEYFIDDIKISAE
+208 YDGESFIDDIKISAE
-223 GLSAPQNPTVSKY
+223 GISAPQNLTVSKY

-245 DAVAGADSY
+245 DAVEGADSY

-262 MDTWAYVYLLQ
+262 METWDYAYLLKE
-273 NEPVTGTTYT
+273 EPVTGTSYT
-283 IDGLNPSESYF
+283 IEGLDPNEGYY
-294 FDVAAVQGDKVS
+294 FDVAAVQGDKIS

-318 EAPTALPATNYSA
+318 DPPTPLPATNYSA
-331 TSFTANWEAVEGAAS
+331 TSFTANWEAVEGASS
-346 YLLSVMSMTEEGDTQ
+346 YLLSVLYEGESDIE
-361 YVLENKEVQGTSYDV
+361 YVFENKEVQGTSYDV
-376 NDLTAGTVY
+376 EDLTAGIVY
-385 YYQVTAKMSDGSVS
+385 YYQITAKMSDGSVS
-399 QPSEMIAA
+399 QPSEMVAA

-430 WESVEFANVYLATLY
+430 WEPVEFANVYLTTLY
-445 KEHTAKTD
+445 KEHTAKAD

-476 TFFDAYQLTRED
+476 AFFDAYQLTRQD

-532 KVALTLDVVAPA
+532 KATLTLDVVAPA

-590 VILMYSE
+590 VILIFSE
-597 NNQNVFFGSLKADID
+597 NDGNVFFGSLKVDVD

-699 PAMKDVAVFGI
+699 PAMEDVAVFGI

>member
-1 MKKITLLVLACTLCA
+1 MKKITLLVLACTLCTGI
-16 SVGFAQNKKALRA
+16 GFAQGRKALRA
-29 KTMKVENTEAVS
+29 KTKKVESAEAVS
-41 SRLFTPVYKF
+41 SRLFTPVYKLK
-51 TKAQVTSTPRMLAND
+51 KAAVNATPRMLAND
-66 ASAVIV
+66 ASATIV

-80 AGSETAPDATDLA
+80 AGSEAAPDAVDLA
-93 NAQTGDISADYTQV
+93 DAQTGDISAEYTQI
-107 PGWSGAAVF
+107 PGWSGAAVY

-157 LSSGDE
+157 LTSGDE
-163 LNMLLLYPGEQYAAS
+163 VNMLLLYPGEQYAVS

-183 LTNEWKEYSFSLSKG
+183 LTNEWKEYSISLSKG

-245 DAVAGADSY
+245 DAVTEADSY

-262 MDTWAYVYLLQ
+262 MDTWDYVYLLQ

-346 YLLSVMSMTEEGDTQ
+346 YLLSVMSMTEEGDPQ

-385 YYQVTAKMSDGSVS
+385 YYQVIAKMSDGSVS

-430 WESVEFANVYLATLY
+430 WEPVEFANVYLATLY
-445 KEHTAKTD
+445 KEHTAKAD

-476 TFFDAYQLTRED
+476 TFFDAYQLTRQD

-544 DDNLLVM
+544 NDNLWIM
-551 FAEIVDNM
+551 FAEIVNNEIV
-559 LTPIESSVKSIP
+559 PIESSVKSIP

-629 TNSCSFKDLTVVDGD
+629 TNNCSFKDLTATDGD

-649 VMAAYVA
+649 VMAAFIA
-656 DSNNIVYSEISDKM
+656 DESNIVYSEISDKM
-670 EVQLSSS
+670 EVTLSSS
-677 VASVA
+677 VASTLQATASVTVA
-682 PAMAAVN
+682 DGILKINNPAMA
-689 VINGIANISN
+689 G
-699 PAMKDVAVFGI
+699 VAVFAI
-710 DGKCIFTDNNGSES
+710 DGKNVITDNSGSET
-724 LSVELPAVGIY
+724 LSVELPVAGVYI
-735 LVKVGTEIFKV
+735 VKVGAETFKV
-746 IK
+746 IR

>member
-16 SVGFAQNKKALRA
+16 SVGFAQNRKALRA
-29 KTMKVENTEAVS
+29 KTMKTENTEAVS
-41 SRLFTPVYKF
+41 SHLFTPVYKF
-51 TKAQVTSTPRMLAND
+51 TKVQTNATPRMLAND

-93 NAQTGDISADYTQV
+93 DVETGDISADYTQV
-107 PGWSGAAVF
+107 PGWSGGAVF

-125 FYEGDT
+125 FYGGDT

-146 TFTMTFRAKSA
+146 TFTITFRAKSA
-157 LSSGDE
+157 LTSGDE
-163 LNMLLLYPGEQYAAS
+163 LNMLLLYPGEQYATS

-183 LTNEWKEYSFSLSKG
+183 LTNEWQEYSISFSQG
-198 TAESFIQMWT
+198 TAESYIQMWT
-208 YEGEYFIDDIKISAE
+208 YDGESFIDDIKISAE
-223 GLSAPQNPTVSKY
+223 GISAPQNLTVSKY

-245 DAVAGADSY
+245 DAVEGADSY

-262 MDTWAYVYLLQ
+262 METWDYAYLLKE
-273 NEPVTGTTYT
+273 EPVTGTSYT
-283 IDGLNPSESYF
+283 IEGLDPNEGYY
-294 FDVAAVQGDKVS
+294 FDVAAVQGDKIS

-318 EAPTALPATNYSA
+318 DPPTPLPATNYSA
-331 TSFTANWEAVEGAAS
+331 TSFTANWEAVEGASS
-346 YLLSVMSMTEEGDTQ
+346 YLLSVLYEGESDIE
-361 YVLENKEVQGTSYDV
+361 YVFENKEVQGTSYDV
-376 NDLTAGTVY
+376 EDLTAGIVY
-385 YYQVTAKMSDGSVS
+385 YYQITAKMSDGSVS
-399 QPSEMIAA
+399 QPSEMVAA

-430 WESVEFANVYLATLY
+430 WEPVEFANVYLTTLY
-445 KEHTAKTD
+445 KEHTAKAD

-476 TFFDAYQLTRED
+476 TFFDAYQLTRQD

-532 KVALTLDVVAPA
+532 KATLTLDVVAPA

-590 VILMYSE
+590 VILIFSE
-597 NNQNVFFGSLKADID
+597 NDGNVFFGSLKVDVD

-699 PAMKDVAVFGI
+699 PAMEDVAVFGI

>member
-16 SVGFAQNKKALRA
+16 SVGFAQNRKALRA
-29 KTMKVENTEAVS
+29 KTMKTENTEAVS
-41 SRLFTPVYKF
+41 SHLFTPVYKF
-51 TKAQVTSTPRMLAND
+51 TKVQTNATPRMLAND

-93 NAQTGDISADYTQV
+93 DVETGDISADYTQV
-107 PGWSGAAVF
+107 PGWSGGAVF

-125 FYEGDT
+125 FYGGDT

-146 TFTMTFRAKSA
+146 TFTITFRAKSA
-157 LSSGDE
+157 LTSGDE
-163 LNMLLLYPGEQYAAS
+163 LNMLLLYPGEQYATS

-183 LTNEWKEYSFSLSKG
+183 LTNEWQEYSISLSQG
-198 TAESFIQMWT
+198 TAESYIQMWT
-208 YEGEYFIDDIKISAE
+208 YDGESFIDDIKISAE
-223 GLSAPQNPTVSKY
+223 GISAPQNLTVSKY

-245 DAVAGADSY
+245 DAVEGADSY

-262 MDTWAYVYLLQ
+262 METWDYAYLLKE
-273 NEPVTGTTYT
+273 EPVTGTSYT
-283 IDGLNPSESYF
+283 IEGLDPNEGYY
-294 FDVAAVQGDKVS
+294 FDVAAVQGDKIS

-318 EAPTALPATNYSA
+318 DPPTPLPATNYSA
-331 TSFTANWEAVEGAAS
+331 TSFTANWEAVEGASS
-346 YLLSVMSMTEEGDTQ
+346 YLLSVLYEGESDIE
-361 YVLENKEVQGTSYDV
+361 YVFKNKEVQGTSYDV
-376 NDLTAGTVY
+376 EDLTAGIVY
-385 YYQVTAKMSDGSVS
+385 YYQITAKMSDGSVS
-399 QPSEMIAA
+399 QPSEMVAA

-430 WESVEFANVYLATLY
+430 WEPVEFANVYLTTLY
-445 KEHTAKTD
+445 KEHTAKAD

-476 TFFDAYQLTRED
+476 TFFDAYQLTRQD

-532 KVALTLDVVAPA
+532 KATLTLDVVAPA

-590 VILMYSE
+590 VILIFSE
-597 NNQNVFFGSLKADID
+597 NDGNVFFGSLKVDVD

-699 PAMKDVAVFGI
+699 PAMEDVAVFGI

>member
-157 LSSGDE
+157 LTSGDE
-163 LNMLLLYPGEQYAAS
+163 LNMLLLYPGEQYAVS

-262 MDTWAYVYLLQ
+262 MDTFDYVYLLQ
-273 NEPVTGTTYT
+273 EEPVSGTTYT
-283 IDGLNPSESYF
+283 VNGLDPNESYY
-294 FDVAAVQGDKVS
+294 FDVAAVVGEEIS

-312 SIVSPI
+312 TIESPI

-331 TSFTANWEAVEGAAS
+331 TSFTANWEAVEGASS
-346 YLLSVMSMTEEGDTQ
+346 YLLSVLYEGESDIE
-361 YVLENKEVQGTSYDV
+361 YVFENKEVQGTSYDV
-376 NDLTAGTVY
+376 EDLTAGIVY
-385 YYQVTAKMSDGSVS
+385 YYQITAKMSDGSVS
-399 QPSEMIAA
+399 QPSEMVAA

-430 WESVEFANVYLATLY
+430 WEPVEFANVYLTTLY
-445 KEHTAKTD
+445 KEHTAKAD

-476 TFFDAYQLTRED
+476 TFFDAYQLTRQD

-532 KVALTLDVVAPA
+532 KATLTLDVVAPA

-590 VILMYSE
+590 VILIFSE
-597 NNQNVFFGSLKADID
+597 NDGNVFFGSLKVDVD
-612 LKAGAK
+612 LKAGTK

-699 PAMKDVAVFGI
+699 PAMEDVAVFGI

>member
-1 MKKITLLVLACTLCA
+1 MKKITLLVLACTLCTGI
-16 SVGFAQNKKALRA
+16 GFAQGRKALRA
-29 KTMKVENTEAVS
+29 KTKKVENTEAVS

-163 LNMLLLYPGEQYAAS
+163 LNMLLLYPGEQYAVS

-183 LTNEWKEYSFSLSKG
+183 LTNEWKEYSISLSKG

-262 MDTWAYVYLLQ
+262 MDTFDYVYLLQ
-273 NEPVTGTTYT
+273 EEPVSGTTYT
-283 IDGLNPSESYF
+283 VNGLDPNESYY
-294 FDVAAVQGDKVS
+294 FDVAAVVGEEIS

-312 SIVSPI
+312 TIESPI

-331 TSFTANWEAVEGAAS
+331 TSFTANWEAVEGASS
-346 YLLSVMSMTEEGDTQ
+346 YLLSVLYEGESDIE
-361 YVLENKEVQGTSYDV
+361 YVFENKEVQGTSYDV
-376 NDLTAGTVY
+376 EDLTAGIVY
-385 YYQVTAKMSDGSVS
+385 YYQITAKMSDGSVS
-399 QPSEMIAA
+399 QPSEMVAA

-430 WESVEFANVYLATLY
+430 WEPVEFANVYLTTLY
-445 KEHTAKTD
+445 KEHTAKAD

-476 TFFDAYQLTRED
+476 TFFDAYQLTRQD

-532 KVALTLDVVAPA
+532 KATLTLDVVAPA

-590 VILMYSE
+590 VILIFSE
-597 NNQNVFFGSLKADID
+597 NDGNVFFGSLKVDVD

-699 PAMKDVAVFGI
+699 PAMEDVAVFGI

>member
-16 SVGFAQNKKALRA
+16 SVGFAQNRKALRA
-29 KTMKVENTEAVS
+29 KTMKTENTEAVS
-41 SRLFTPVYKF
+41 SHLFTPVYKF
-51 TKAQVTSTPRMLAND
+51 TKVQTNATPRMLAND

-93 NAQTGDISADYTQV
+93 DVETGDISADYTQV
-107 PGWSGAAVF
+107 PGWSGGAVF

-125 FYEGDT
+125 FYGGDT

-146 TFTMTFRAKSA
+146 TFTITFRAKSA
-157 LSSGDE
+157 LTSGDE
-163 LNMLLLYPGEQYAAS
+163 LNMLLLYPGEQYATS

-183 LTNEWKEYSFSLSKG
+183 LTNEWQEYSISLSQG
-198 TAESFIQMWT
+198 TAESYIQMWT
-208 YEGEYFIDDIKISAE
+208 YDGESFIDDIKISAE
-223 GLSAPQNPTVSKY
+223 GISAPQNLTVSKY

-245 DAVAGADSY
+245 DAVEGADSY

-262 MDTWAYVYLLQ
+262 METWDYAYLLKE
-273 NEPVTGTTYT
+273 EPVTGTSYT
-283 IDGLNPSESYF
+283 IEGLDPNEGYY
-294 FDVAAVQGDKVS
+294 FDVAAVQGDKIS

-312 SIVSPI
+312 TIESPI

-331 TSFTANWEAVEGAAS
+331 TSFTANWEAVEGASS
-346 YLLSVMSMTEEGDTQ
+346 YLLSVLYEGESDIE
-361 YVLENKEVQGTSYDV
+361 YVFENKEVQGTSYDV
-376 NDLTAGTVY
+376 EDLTAGIVY
-385 YYQVTAKMSDGSVS
+385 YYQITAKMSDGSVS
-399 QPSEMIAA
+399 QPSEMVAA

-430 WESVEFANVYLATLY
+430 WEPVEFANVYLTTLY
-445 KEHTAKTD
+445 KEHTAKAD

-476 TFFDAYQLTRED
+476 TFFDAYQLTRQD

-532 KVALTLDVVAPA
+532 KATLTLDVVAPA

-590 VILMYSE
+590 VILIFSE
-597 NNQNVFFGSLKADID
+597 NDGNVFFGSLKVDVD

-699 PAMKDVAVFGI
+699 PAMEDVAVFGI

>member
-183 LTNEWKEYSFSLSKG
+183 LTNEWKEYSISLSKG

-245 DAVAGADSY
+245 DPVDGADSY

-262 MDTWAYVYLLQ
+262 MDTFDYVYLLQ
-273 NEPVTGTTYT
+273 EEPVSETTYT
-283 IDGLNPSESYF
+283 VNGLDPNESYY
-294 FDVAAVQGDKVS
+294 FDVAAVMGEKIS

-312 SIVSPI
+312 TIESPI
-318 EAPTALPATNYSA
+318 EAPTTLPATNYSA
-331 TSFTANWEAVEGAAS
+331 TSFTANWEPVEGASS
-346 YLLSVMSMTEEGDTQ
+346 YLLSVLYMNEDGDVE
-361 YVLENKEVQGTSYDV
+361 YVIENKEVQGTSYDV
-376 NDLTAGTVY
+376 TDLTAGIVY
-385 YYQVTAKMSDGSVS
+385 YYQVMAKMSDGSVS
-399 QPSEMIAA
+399 QPSSAMAA

-416 KEATDI
+416 KEASDI
-422 TATGFTAN
+422 TSTGFTAN
-430 WESVEFANVYLATLY
+430 WEPVEFANVYLTTLY
-445 KEHTAKTD
+445 KNHTAKAD
-453 ETYTIANASFE
+453 ETYTIANASFA

-470 TLESPE
+470 TLDYPE
-476 TFFDAYQLTRED
+476 TSLTGYEFTKDD
-488 GAYGWYISMAAT
+488 GAYGWYISMAAS
-500 IPGAMGLD
+500 INGAMGLD
-508 NSFAMFFGPSFM
+508 NSFAMWFGSAYL
-520 YSPQGNFGQAGG
+520 YSPQGNYGQAGG
-532 KVALTLDVVAPA
+532 KADLTLNVVAPA
-544 DDNLLVM
+544 NDNLLVM
-551 FAEIVDNM
+551 FAEIIDNM
-559 LTPIESSVKSIP
+559 ITPIESSVKSIP

-597 NNQNVFFGSLKADID
+597 NGQSVFFGSLKVDVD

>member
-16 SVGFAQNKKALRA
+16 SVGFAQNRKALRA
-29 KTMKVENTEAVS
+29 KTMKTENTEAVS
-41 SRLFTPVYKF
+41 SHLFTPVYKF
-51 TKAQVTSTPRMLAND
+51 TKVQTNATPRMLAND

-93 NAQTGDISADYTQV
+93 DVETGDISADYTQV
-107 PGWSGAAVF
+107 PGWSGGAVF

-125 FYEGDT
+125 FYGGDT

-146 TFTMTFRAKSA
+146 TFTITFRAKSA
-157 LSSGDE
+157 LTSGDE
-163 LNMLLLYPGEQYAAS
+163 LNVLLLYPGEQYATS
-178 SQSVI
+178 SQSVV
-183 LTNEWKEYSFSLSKG
+183 LTNEWQEYNFSLSKG
-198 TAESFIQMWT
+198 IAESFIQMWT

-262 MDTWAYVYLLQ
+262 MDTWDYVYLLQ
-273 NEPVTGTTYT
+273 NEPVTGTSYT
-283 IDGLNPSESYF
+283 VEGLDPNEGYY
-294 FDVAAVQGDKVS
+294 FDVAAVQGDKTS

-312 SIVSPI
+312 TIESPI

-331 TSFTANWEAVEGAAS
+331 TSFTANWEAVEGASS
-346 YLLSVMSMTEEGDTQ
+346 YLLSVLYEGESDIE
-361 YVLENKEVQGTSYDV
+361 YVFENKEVQGTSYDV
-376 NDLTAGTVY
+376 EDLTAGIVY
-385 YYQVTAKMSDGSVS
+385 YYQITAKMSDGSVS
-399 QPSEMIAA
+399 QPSEMVAA

-430 WESVEFANVYLATLY
+430 WEPVEFANVYLATLY
-445 KEHTAKTD
+445 KEHTAKAD

-476 TFFDAYQLTRED
+476 TFFDAYQLTRQD

-520 YSPQGNFGQAGG
+520 YSPQGNFGQTGG
-532 KVALTLDVVAPA
+532 KATLTLDVVAPA

-590 VILMYSE
+590 VILIFSE
-597 NNQNVFFGSLKADID
+597 NDGNVFFGSLKVDVD

-699 PAMKDVAVFGI
+699 PAMEDVAVFGI

>member
-16 SVGFAQNKKALRA
+16 SVGFAQNRKALRA
-29 KTMKVENTEAVS
+29 KTMKTENTEAVS
-41 SRLFTPVYKF
+41 SHLFTPVYKF
-51 TKAQVTSTPRMLAND
+51 TKVQTNATPRMLAND

-93 NAQTGDISADYTQV
+93 DVETGDISADYTQV
-107 PGWSGAAVF
+107 PGWSGGAVF

-125 FYEGDT
+125 FYGGDT

-146 TFTMTFRAKSA
+146 TFTITFRAKSA
-157 LSSGDE
+157 LTSGDE
-163 LNMLLLYPGEQYAAS
+163 LNMLLLYPGEQYATS

-183 LTNEWKEYSFSLSKG
+183 LTNEWQEYSISLSQG
-198 TAESFIQMWT
+198 TAESYIQMWT
-208 YEGEYFIDDIKISAE
+208 YDGESFIDDIKISAE
-223 GLSAPQNPTVSKY
+223 GISAPQNLTVSKY

-245 DAVAGADSY
+245 DAVEGADSY

-262 MDTWAYVYLLQ
+262 METWDYAYLLKE
-273 NEPVTGTTYT
+273 EPVTGTSYT
-283 IDGLNPSESYF
+283 IEGLDPNEGYY
-294 FDVAAVQGDKVS
+294 FDVAAVQGDKIS

-318 EAPTALPATNYSA
+318 DPPTPLPATNYSA
-331 TSFTANWEAVEGAAS
+331 TSFTANWEAVEGASS
-346 YLLSVMSMTEEGDTQ
+346 YLLSVLYEGESDIE
-361 YVLENKEVQGTSYDV
+361 YVFENKEVQGTSYDV
-376 NDLTAGTVY
+376 EDLTAGIVY
-385 YYQVTAKMSDGSVS
+385 YYQITAKMSDGSVS
-399 QPSEMIAA
+399 QPSEMVAA

-430 WESVEFANVYLATLY
+430 WEPVEFANVYLTTLY
-445 KEHTAKTD
+445 KEHTAKAD

-476 TFFDAYQLTRED
+476 TFFDAYQLTRQD

-532 KVALTLDVVAPA
+532 KATLTLDVVAPA

-590 VILMYSE
+590 VILIFSE
-597 NNQNVFFGSLKADID
+597 NDGNVFFGSLKVDVD

-699 PAMKDVAVFGI
+699 PAMEDVAVFGI

>member
-1 MKKITLLVLACTLCA
+1 
-16 SVGFAQNKKALRA
+16 
-29 KTMKVENTEAVS
+29 
-41 SRLFTPVYKF
+41 
-51 TKAQVTSTPRMLAND
+51 
-66 ASAVIV
+66 
-72 EEDFSKFT
+72 
-80 AGSETAPDATDLA
+80 
-93 NAQTGDISADYTQV
+93 
-107 PGWSGAAVF
+107 
-116 QAGGSAYIG
+116 
-125 FYEGDT
+125 
-131 GWLNTPILDFSANNG
+131 
-146 TFTMTFRAKSA
+146 
-157 LSSGDE
+157 
-163 LNMLLLYPGEQYAAS
+163 
-178 SQSVI
+178 
-183 LTNEWKEYSFSLSKG
+183 
-198 TAESFIQMWT
+198 
-208 YEGEYFIDDIKISAE
+208 
-223 GLSAPQNPTVSKY
+223 
-236 MGTSAELSW
+236 
-245 DAVAGADSY
+245 
-254 LLNVYYFS
+254 
-262 MDTWAYVYLLQ
+262 
-273 NEPVTGTTYT
+273 
-283 IDGLNPSESYF
+283 
-294 FDVAAVQGDKVS
+294 
-306 PLSESV
+306 
-312 SIVSPI
+312 
-318 EAPTALPATNYSA
+318 
-331 TSFTANWEAVEGAAS
+331 
-346 YLLSVMSMTEEGDTQ
+346 MTEEGDTQ

-453 ETYTIANASFE
+453 ETYTIANASFK

-508 NSFAMFFGPSFM
+508 NSFAMLFGPSFM

-544 DDNLLVM
+544 NDNLWIM
-551 FAEIVDNM
+551 FAEIVNNEIV
-559 LTPIESSVKSIP
+559 PIESSVKSIP